1 MVELEWSFLMSIW
14 RNWKELKTWSDV
26 YSEVFRSNSYQI
38 RGGLCAGEEI
48 IKLAAFVRRDMGWVL
63 QNDEPMEI
71 NNFLNIFERF
81 WEILRDF
88 ERFWESLRDFERFWE
103 ILGDFGRFWE
113 ILRDFERFWEIR
125 HLQNGILHLPSWKQ
139 ETHPSA
145 GEQKLAET
153 IEAEVELSL
162 PY

>member
-88 ERFWESLRDFERFWE
+88 ERFWEILR
-103 ILGDFGRFWE
+103 DFGRFWE
-113 ILRDFERFWEIR
+113 ILRDQTFAEWD
-125 HLQNGILHLPSWKQ
+125 PSPAIVKARN
-139 ETHPSA
+139 TP
-145 GEQKLAET
+145 LCRRAET
-153 IEAEVELSL
+153 CGNHRSWGGTESTILKQCKG
-162 PY
+162 